1 MVLTARLYTHFRDEA
16 LVEFPEF
23 SRQTFEILLDEL
35 DR

>member
-23 SRQTFEILLDEL
+23 SRQTFEILPDEL